1 MRSGIRAK
9 MGSVMRSAGLPEE
22 AVTGAARL
30 TMIGRCRVRIENH
43 CGLVELT
50 QERIRL
56 RTREGMVR
64 IEGSGL
70 QLRELTLHTAE
81 IEGEIRETQQ

>member
-1 MRSGIRAK
+1 MRAGIRTK
-9 MGSVMRSAGLPEE
+9 IGDSMRSAGLPEE
-22 AVTGAARL
+22 MVTGAARL
-30 TMIGRCRVRIENH
+30 TMIGRRRVRIENH

-64 IEGSGL
+64 IEGSDL
-70 QLRELTLHTAE
+70 TLRELTHHTAE